1 MKNNIIAIMYD
12 FDKTLCTKDMQEYT
26 FIPNLGID
34 SSEFWQNA
42 NKLREED
49 KMDQVLTYMY
59 LMVKKT
65 EELGY
70 HLTRDYLNKMG
81 KDIELFPGVNDWFK
95 RINEYGRE
103 KGVTIEHYIISS
115 GVKEII
121 EGSVIGNNFK
131 KIFASEFYYDNS
143 GHAVWPKAAI
153 NYTNKTQFLMRINK
167 GILDTADD
175 VNINKKM
182 DEIDRRI
189 AISNMIYIG
198 DGLTD
203 VPCMKLTK
211 DGGGVSIAVYT
222 DKSEKIAKS
231 LLNDERINYMTKA
244 DYRESS
250 KIDLIVKKTIDAM
263 AINTELNNLIYKDIA
278 KTEYNMI
285 LLK

>member
-1 MKNNIIAIMYD
+1 MKNNIVAIMYD

-34 SSEFWQNA
+34 SSEFWNNA
-42 NKLREED
+42 NKLREVD

-70 HLTRDYLNKMG
+70 HLTKDYLNKMG
-81 KDIELFPGVNDWFK
+81 DDIELFPGVTDWFE
-95 RINEYGRE
+95 RINEYGKE
-103 KGVTIEHYIISS
+103 KGVIIEHYIISS

-121 EGSVIGNNFK
+121 EGSKIGTKFK
-131 KIFASEFYYDNS
+131 KIFASEFYYDDK
-143 GHAVWPKAAI
+143 GHAVWPKVAI

-167 GILDTADD
+167 GILDTSDD
-175 VNINKKM
+175 YNINKKM
-182 DEIDRRI
+182 EEKDKRI

-222 DKSEKIAKS
+222 DKSENTAKN
-231 LLNDERINYMTKA
+231 LFDDERINYMTKA
-244 DYRESS
+244 DYREGS
-250 KIDLIVKKTIDAM
+250 KIDMVVKKTIDAM
-263 AINTELNNLIYKDIA
+263 AINTELNNLSYENID
-278 KTEYNMI
+278 
-285 LLK
+285 